1 MKTKKSPKAD
11 LEKNRSLFFS
21 VGLVLAL
28 GLVLAAFSVKT
39 EPVAIPETGTV
50 SWDPPEEIIIP
61 ITKQEEREKELP
73 VMTIKDIVVD
83 LEEGQEEIDMTD
95 FSSEAAV
102 GDLFDVNPVLASA
115 PPEAEE
121 EIKFIVEEMPQF
133 PGGMKSLMAYIAKTI
148 KYPVLA
154 QETGIYGKVYVRFV
168 VNKDGSIADAMVIRP
183 VNDLLDKEALRV
195 VSTMPKWKPGMQN
208 GKPVRV
214 MYTVPISFVLQ

>member
-61 ITKQEEREKELP
+61 ITRPEEKKKELP
-73 VMTIKDIVVD
+73 VVSITEIVVD
-83 LEEGQEEIDMTD
+83 LEAGQEELDMTD
-95 FSSEAAV
+95 FTSEASE
-102 GDLFDVNPVLASA
+102 GELFEVNPVLAST
-115 PPEAEE
+115 PPEVEE
-121 EIKFIVEEMPQF
+121 EIMIVAQEMPEF
-133 PGGMKSLMAYIAKTI
+133 PGGMKSLMAFIGNSL

-154 QETGIYGKVYVRFV
+154 QENCIYGKVYVRFV
-168 VNKDGSIADAMVIRP
+168 VNKDGSIADAMVVRP

-195 VSTMPKWKPGMQN
+195 VSSMPKWKPGMQN

-214 MYTVPISFVLQ
+214 MYTVPINFVLQ